1 MPELTHRRSFKTPA
15 KCWHV
20 FSGGVRVGTAALR
33 ADAPHREDHRWGN
46 AFWARLPSSNARHPK
61 AANDNGVAWPFVPFP
76 SGWYAAC

>member
-33 ADAPHREDHRWGN
+33 ADAGCELLALSNCLLRRNDQLACAVFTPLDFLEQRHIHR
-46 AFWARLPSSNARHPK
+46 
-61 AANDNGVAWPFVPFP
+61 
-76 SGWYAAC
+76 